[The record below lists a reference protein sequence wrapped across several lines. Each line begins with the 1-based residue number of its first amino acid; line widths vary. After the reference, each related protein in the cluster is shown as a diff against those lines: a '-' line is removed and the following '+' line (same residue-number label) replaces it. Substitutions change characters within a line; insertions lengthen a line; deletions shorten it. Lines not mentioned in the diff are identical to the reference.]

1 MKRIRR
7 HLLKCQPQ
15 MGWLLSLSPS
25 RRNCWGE
32 LKQQKSALG
41 EFSLE
46 IWDKLT
52 IGFSWVW
59 RFTNSWFHMNLSD
72 REAPSWM
79 PIPVIENENESV
91 LALALCREV
100 TKLDFRHKKWFS
112 HWGELVS
119 KKMQKC
125 CMNKIVYVW
134 QSRLMYF
141 TMWTLY
147 LKGNPATLH
156 M

>member
-100 TKLDFRHKKWFS
+100 TNLILDIKSDFPIEGSWF
-112 HWGELVS
+112 
-119 KKMQKC
+119 QRKC
-125 CMNKIVYVW
+125 RNVAW
-134 QSRLMYF
+134 TRLSMYGNQG
-141 TMWTLY
+141 WCILQCEHCIW
-147 LKGNPATLH
+147 KGTQLH
-156 M
+156 